1 MHLILTCSV
10 MLTRLS
16 AWCFH
21 QRIKERLSLSA
32 FPSFMLNGVA
42 LQYVSEFKYLG
53 RNRRID
59 SNDNDNADDEDVH
72 LLFTR
77 AIIDLT
83 CVLYP
88 SKLYFV
94 SVSLYLFLPR
104 DARSASFP
112 AYSWVL
118 AKRLLSVSV
127 CLSLALR

>member
-1 MHLILTCSV
+1 
-10 MLTRLS
+10 
-16 AWCFH
+16 
-21 QRIKERLSLSA
+21 
-32 FPSFMLNGVA
+32 MLNGVA